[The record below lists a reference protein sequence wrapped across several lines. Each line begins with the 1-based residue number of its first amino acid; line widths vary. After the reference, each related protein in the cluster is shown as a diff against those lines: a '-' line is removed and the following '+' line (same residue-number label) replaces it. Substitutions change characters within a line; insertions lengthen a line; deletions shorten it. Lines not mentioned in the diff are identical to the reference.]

1 MSRLGRHELISGE
14 HVPALGMK
22 CRLQESEWKFFPW
35 VFGGPAE
42 LPFMYYGKMGW
53 MGFKS

>member
-1 MSRLGRHELISGE
+1 MSKVGGHELISGE

-22 CRLQESEWKFFPW
+22 CRLKESESKFFPW
-35 VFGGPAE
+35 VFGGPAK